1 MMGSDQQE
9 ISSEERRKREGEGL
23 QQEGCYLKNTPSGRI
38 SALYKPQWR
47 RSMPMEK
54 LPMALLTHHQPDVT
68 YAWSLHGTNAAKNL
82 PWADRNAG
90 VVSTSAVPVVADLS
104 WSAQEEY
111 RRVEINKQRTDRLGG
126 AWLQR
131 SF

>member
-82 PWADRNAG
+82 P
-90 VVSTSAVPVVADLS
+90 
-104 WSAQEEY
+104 
-111 RRVEINKQRTDRLGG
+111 
-126 AWLQR
+126 
-131 SF
+131 